1 VTSFSVAEQ
10 RKCVLHQSSRNYRV
24 GFLIDLIEQ
33 YGLVAVFLNVLIE
46 QGGAPVPA
54 YPMMLIAGALLDR
67 ANYQLHHLI
76 LAVVVASLIAD
87 MFWYEA
93 GRRYG
98 DRVLKMLCK
107 ISLSPDSCVRQ
118 TESIY
123 TKWGPASLLVAKFIP
138 GFASI
143 ATALAGVVGTS
154 RTRFIFFDG
163 LGAAIWGGSAI
174 GLGYLFRDAVNDVL
188 AVLERLGQIGI
199 ALAVLAF
206 AIFLATKWW
215 QRVRLF
221 KQLRMARISVAEL
234 ADMIKDGLSPVVLD
248 VRSEES
254 RKRTGYIPSSKAV
267 QHDHI
272 DDGLNDVLK
281 GISPETEII
290 VYCTCPN
297 EVSAAKVAKMLML
310 RGFAHVRPL
319 EGGLDAWVARGYS
332 IET

>member
-1 VTSFSVAEQ
+1 
-10 RKCVLHQSSRNYRV
+10 V

-54 YPMMLIAGALLDR
+54 YPMMLIAGALLER

-87 MFWYEA
+87 VFWYEA

-221 KQLRMARISVAEL
+221 KQLRMARISVSEL

-248 VRSEES
+248 VRTEES
-254 RKRTGYIPSSKAV
+254 RKRTGYIPSSKPV
-267 QHDHI
+267 QRDHI
-272 DDGLNDVLK
+272 DDGLE

>member
-1 VTSFSVAEQ
+1 
-10 RKCVLHQSSRNYRV
+10 
-24 GFLIDLIEQ
+24 
-33 YGLVAVFLNVLIE
+33 
-46 QGGAPVPA
+46 
-54 YPMMLIAGALLDR
+54 
-67 ANYQLHHLI
+67 
-76 LAVVVASLIAD
+76 
-87 MFWYEA
+87 
-93 GRRYG
+93 
-98 DRVLKMLCK
+98 
-107 ISLSPDSCVRQ
+107 
-118 TESIY
+118 
-123 TKWGPASLLVAKFIP
+123 
-138 GFASI
+138 
-143 ATALAGVVGTS
+143 
-154 RTRFIFFDG
+154 
-163 LGAAIWGGSAI
+163 
-174 GLGYLFRDAVNDVL
+174 VNDVL

>member
-1 VTSFSVAEQ
+1 M
-10 RKCVLHQSSRNYRV
+10 

-87 MFWYEA
+87 LFWYEA

-123 TKWGPASLLVAKFIP
+123 TKWGPASLIVAKFIP

-154 RTRFIFFDG
+154 RTKFVFYDG
-163 LGAAIWGGSAI
+163 LGAALWGGSAI

-215 QRVRLF
+215 QRARLF
-221 KQLRMARISVAEL
+221 KQLRMARISVSEL

-254 RKRTGYIPSSKAV
+254 RRRTGYIPSSKSV
-267 QHDHI
+267 QRDHI
-272 DDGLNDVLK
+272 DDGLE
-281 GISPETEII
+281 GISPDTEII

-297 EVSAAKVAKMLML
+297 EVSAAKIAQMLMQ
-310 RGFAHVRPL
+310 RGFMHVRPL

-332 IET
+332 TET

>member
-10 RKCVLHQSSRNYRV
+10 RECVLHQSSRNYRV

-98 DRVLKMLCK
+98 DRVLKILYK

-215 QRVRLF
+215 QRARLF

-267 QHDHI
+267 QRDHI

-281 GISPETEII
+281 SISPETEII